1 MRIILLGPPG
11 AGKGTQG
18 ERLARLTG
26 AKHLATGDLV
36 REEIRAGTP
45 LGRQI
50 KRYNDR
56 GELVPD
62 QIMVGLIEP
71 HLTGTQ
77 SWILDGF
84 PRNATQATALD
95 TALAAAGLALDG
107 VVALNAP
114 DDALVERLS
123 GRRQSLAT
131 GRIYH
136 LTYNP
141 PPPHDPG
148 PFVQRDDDTP
158 AAIRRRLQIYHAET
172 SPLAGYY
179 ARQGLLVDVDALQ
192 PIDAVTSAI
201 LAALE
206 QRHGGKTRG
215 VTKLPAAALSPARRA
230 SYSRISA
237 R

>member
-1 MRIILLGPPG
+1 MRLVLLGPQG
-11 AGKGTQG
+11 AGKGTQAQ
-18 ERLARLTG
+18 RLAAITR
-26 AKHLATGDLV
+26 AQHISTGDMV
-36 REEIRAGTP
+36 RAEIAAGST
-45 LGRQI
+45 LWRTI
-50 KRYNDR
+50 EAYNRR

-62 QIMVGLIEP
+62 TIIVSLATRQL
-71 HLTGTQ
+71 LGTQ

-84 PRNATQATALD
+84 PRNAAQAAALD
-95 TALAAAGLALDG
+95 SALAAAGLALDG

-136 LTYNP
+136 VTYNP
-141 PPPHDPG
+141 PSHDPG

-192 PIDAVTSAI
+192 PIDAVTGAI

-215 VTKLPAAALSPARRA
+215 VTKLPTAALSPARSA
-230 SYSRISA
+230 SYNRISA

>member
-1 MRIILLGPPG
+1 MRLVLLGPQG
-11 AGKGTQG
+11 AGKGTQAQ
-18 ERLARLTG
+18 RLAAITG
-26 AKHLATGDLV
+26 AQHISTGDL
-36 REEIRAGTP
+36 IRAEIAAGSA
-45 LGRQI
+45 LGRTI
-50 KRYNDR
+50 EAYNRR

-62 QIMVGLIEP
+62 TIVVAMATRQLLGAE
-71 HLTGTQ
+71 

-84 PRNATQATALD
+84 PRNTAQAAALD
-95 TALAAAGLALDG
+95 AALAAAGLALDG

-131 GRIYH
+131 GYIYH
-136 LTYNP
+136 VTYNP

-158 AAIRRRLQIYHAET
+158 AAIRRRLQLYHAET

-192 PIDAVTSAI
+192 PIDAVTGAI
-201 LAALE
+201 LIALE

-215 VTKLPAAALSPARRA
+215 VTKLPTAALSRARRV
-230 SYSRISA
+230 SFSRISA

>member
-1 MRIILLGPPG
+1 MVRAEIA
-11 AGKGTQG
+11 AGST
-18 ERLARLTG
+18 
-26 AKHLATGDLV
+26 
-36 REEIRAGTP
+36 
-45 LGRQI
+45 LGRTI
-50 KRYNDR
+50 EAYNRR

-62 QIMVGLIEP
+62 EIVASMATRQL
-71 HLTGTQ
+71 LGTQ

-192 PIDAVTSAI
+192 PIDAVTGAI
-201 LAALE
+201 LAALG
-206 QRHGGKTRG
+206 QMHGGKTRG